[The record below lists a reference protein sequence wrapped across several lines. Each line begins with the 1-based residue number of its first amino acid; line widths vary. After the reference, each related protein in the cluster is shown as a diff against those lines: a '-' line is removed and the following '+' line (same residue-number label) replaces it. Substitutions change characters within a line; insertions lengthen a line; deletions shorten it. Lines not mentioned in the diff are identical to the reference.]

1 MKSLGLSFGK
11 SEKALAALAVGTLAL
26 TVLEP
31 TFASLQPFRQ
41 FALALLLI
49 LGGLVAMMR
58 LGRLGGWLARK
69 FLWRVR
75 HRMVA
80 VFFFVGAL
88 PISIGALMATW
99 GIFVL
104 LGPITAYMLT
114 SQLQGQMDRIQAMAE
129 PMAWQLRHQ
138 SQAERLASLADFH
151 AAADQRFPG
160 LAIQAEFDSIRV
172 SFPEGSLVGEMPSKL
187 RTERTLVRIGGGVY
201 LASVAD
207 DEQTG
212 GRVVLAVPLTESLMR
227 RVMPEL
233 GILSVTLDSSGEG
246 SGPWPV
252 VVSNV
257 FDQEGQTA
265 RAALPPPRY
274 PLDWMVRWPIQA
286 QTLEWN
292 TNEVETATYFLLTR
306 VSALWGT
313 IIKDQPG
320 GTLQL
325 FVGAFSLLLA
335 AFAASVLV
343 SLVIAGSL
351 TRTLTRAVNDL
362 YVGTKHVNEGDFKY
376 RIPVSGS
383 DQVSDLSRSF
393 NAMTQSI
400 EELIEE
406 SKRRQQLEAELEV
419 AREVQ
424 SRLFPAEP
432 PALDSLELLGICR
445 PARSVS
451 GDFFDYVDLDSRRV
465 AISFGDVSGK
475 GISAALVMASL
486 HSIVRG
492 QLALL
497 QGDSPEPLGH
507 AAARLVEQANRQLC
521 ENTAPEKF
529 STLFFGVYDVQTGM
543 LAYSNAGHLPPL
555 LLRNGSVEPLKVNGM
570 IVGAFPYAEY
580 TATNLSLEPGDTLVA
595 YTDGLTEPENA
606 AGEEFGDARLRE
618 ALKRGAPEPPRELIE
633 EVMDEVITW
642 TGTSVLQDDMTML
655 VVRRR

>member
-1 MKSLGLSFGK
+1 MRSLGLSFGK
-11 SEKALAALAVGTLAL
+11 SEKALAALAVTSLAL
-26 TVLEP
+26 TLLEP
-31 TFASLQPFRQ
+31 TFESLQPFRQ

-58 LGRLGGWLARK
+58 MSRLGVWLARK

-88 PISIGALMATW
+88 PISIGALMVTW

-104 LGPITAYMLT
+104 LGPVTAYMLT
-114 SQLQGQMDRIQAMAE
+114 SQLQGQVDRIQAMAE
-129 PMAWQLRHQ
+129 PIAWQLRNQ
-138 SQAERLASLADFH
+138 SHAERLASLADFH
-151 AAADQRFPG
+151 AGAEQTFPG
-160 LAIQAEFDSIRV
+160 LAIQAEFDSIRI
-172 SFPEGSLVGEMPSKL
+172 SYPEGSLIGEMPSKL
-187 RTERTLVRIGGGVY
+187 RTERALVRIGGAVY

-265 RAALPPPRY
+265 RAAVPPPRH

-286 QTLEWN
+286 RTLGWD

-306 VSALWGT
+306 MSALWGT
-313 IIKDQPG
+313 IFEDQPG

-325 FVGAFSLLLA
+325 FVGAFYLLLA

-376 RIPVSGS
+376 RIDVSGS

-424 SRLFPAEP
+424 ARLFPAEP
-432 PALDSLELLGICR
+432 PAIDSLELLGICR

-497 QGDSPEPLGH
+497 QGDGPETPEH

-529 STLFFGVYDVQTGM
+529 STLFFGAYDEQTGT

-555 LLRNGSVEPLKVNGM
+555 LLRNGSVKPLEVNGM

-580 TATNLSLEPGDTLVA
+580 TATNLSLQPGDTLVA

-606 AGEEFGDARLRE
+606 AGEEFGDDRLRE
-618 ALKRGAPEPPRELIE
+618 ALKRGAPKPPRELIE
-633 EVMDEVITW
+633 GVMDEVITW

>member
-1 MKSLGLSFGK
+1 MGSLGLSFGK
-11 SEKALAALAVGTLAL
+11 SEKALATLAVASLAL
-26 TVLEP
+26 TLLEP

-58 LGRLGGWLARK
+58 LGRLGGWLVRK

-99 GIFVL
+99 GMFVL
-104 LGPITAYMLT
+104 LGPVTAYMLT
-114 SQLQGQMDRIQAMAE
+114 SQLRGQVDRIQAMAE
-129 PMAWQLRHQ
+129 PLAWQLRNQ
-138 SQAERLASLADFH
+138 SQAERLASLAEFH
-151 AAADQRFPG
+151 AAAGQSFPG
-160 LAIQAEFDSIRV
+160 LAIQSEFNGIRV
-172 SFPEGSLVGEMPSKL
+172 SYPEGSLVGEMPSKL
-187 RTERTLVRIGGGVY
+187 RLERTLVRIGGGVY

-252 VVSNV
+252 VVSSV
-257 FDQEGQTA
+257 FDEEEQNT
-265 RAALPPPRY
+265 RAAVPPPQH
-274 PLDWMVRWPIQA
+274 PLDWMVRWPVQA
-286 QTLEWN
+286 RTLGWN

-306 VSALWGT
+306 MSALWGT
-313 IIKDQPG
+313 IFEDQAG
-320 GTLQL
+320 GTLRL
-325 FVGAFSLLLA
+325 FVGAFYLLLA

-362 YVGTKHVNEGDFKY
+362 YVGTKHVNEGDFSY

-383 DQVSDLSRSF
+383 DQVSDLARSF
-393 NAMTQSI
+393 NSMTQSI

-406 SKRRQQLEAELEV
+406 SKRRQQLEAELEI

-451 GDFFDYVDLDSRRV
+451 GDFFDYVNLDRRRV

-486 HSIVRG
+486 HSIIRS

-497 QGDSPEPLGH
+497 QGDGSEPLERS
-507 AAARLVEQANRQLC
+507 AAKLVERANRQLC

-529 STLFFGVYDVQTGM
+529 STLFFGPMT
-543 LAYSNAGHLPPL
+543 SRPAGWPTRTRATSLPCC
-555 LLRNGSVEPLKVNGM
+555 
-570 IVGAFPYAEY
+570 
-580 TATNLSLEPGDTLVA
+580 
-595 YTDGLTEPENA
+595 
-606 AGEEFGDARLRE
+606 
-618 ALKRGAPEPPRELIE
+618 
-633 EVMDEVITW
+633 
-642 TGTSVLQDDMTML
+642 
-655 VVRRR
+655 